1 MRWLQLLTASLLP
14 LTALAAKKS
23 TGDRFTDTRAKLVS
37 AGQPIKLDDA
47 SYMKLTKAPRDYS
60 VTVLLTALE
69 TRFGCVLCREF
80 QPEWDLLG
88 RSWIKGDKDGQT
100 RLLFGTLDFIDGK
113 NTFQSMMLQTAPVLL
128 FFPPTIG
135 PNAKLD
141 PQPTRFDFTAGP
153 QSAEQ
158 IHAWISRQLPA
169 DMAKPSVSRPINWI
183 KIITVS
189 TAVLGGISAIA
200 VASPYIIP
208 ILQNR
213 NLWAAIS
220 LIAVLLFTSGHM
232 FNHIRKT
239 PYVAGDGK
247 GGINYFAGGFQNQF
261 GLESQIVAAMYGVL
275 AFATI
280 SLALKVPR
288 IKDARAQQLAVFLWS
303 GVLLCMYSF
312 LLSVFRKKNGGYQ
325 FWLPPF

>member
-1 MRWLQLLTASLLP
+1 MRWLQILTASLLP
-14 LTALAAKKS
+14 FTALAAKKPS
-23 TGDRFTDTRAKLVS
+23 GDRFNDFRAKSLSTGTV
-37 AGQPIKLDDA
+37 KLDDV
-47 SYMKLTKAPRDYS
+47 SYSKFTKAPRDYA
-60 VTVLLTALE
+60 VAVLLTAMD

-88 RSWIKGDKDGQT
+88 KSWVKGDKNADT

-113 NTFQSMMLQTAPVLL
+113 STFQSLMLQTAPIILY
-128 FFPPTIG
+128 FHPTIG
-135 PNAKLD
+135 PNARVD
-141 PQPTRFDFTAGP
+141 TQPIRFDFTNGP

-169 DMAKPSVSRPINWI
+169 DVPKPAVSRPINYV
-183 KIITVS
+183 KIVS
-189 TAVLGGISAIA
+189 VTTGVLGVITFLA
-200 VASPYIIP
+200 VASPYLVP
-208 ILQNR
+208 VLQNR
-213 NLWAAIS
+213 NIWAAIS

-247 GGINYFAGGFQNQF
+247 GGISYFAGGFSNQF
-261 GLESQIVAAMYGVL
+261 GLESQIVAAIYGVL
-275 AFATI
+275 SFATI
-280 SLALKVPR
+280 SLAFKVPR
-288 IKDARAQQLAVFLWS
+288 IADARAQQFAVFLWS

-312 LLSVFRKKNGGYQ
+312 LLSVFRQKNGGYT